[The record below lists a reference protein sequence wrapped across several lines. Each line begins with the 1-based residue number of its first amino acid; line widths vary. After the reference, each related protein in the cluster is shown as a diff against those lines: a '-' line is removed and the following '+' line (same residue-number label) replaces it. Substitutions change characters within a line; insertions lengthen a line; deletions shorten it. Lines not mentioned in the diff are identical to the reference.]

1 MEKLNNL
8 FDQEIT
14 RTVDAFPSIYSKHD
28 VVSLLEN
35 LKINLID
42 ELSKEKTTNAIIT
55 EERLV
60 DFVGSV
66 VRRLDRHL
74 CSSDLVDYSSAEF
87 SIDYGN
93 QLSIENIDV
102 DTESITS
109 ELDDILNDEFSTSF
123 PEFLTNNNNE

>member
-60 DFVGSV
+60 DFIGAVCRKLEYKLHHSE
-66 VRRLDRHL
+66 
-74 CSSDLVDYSSAEF
+74 LVDTSSAEF

-93 QLSIENIDV
+93 QISLDNIDV
-102 DTESITS
+102 DTESIIS
-109 ELDDILNDEFSTSF
+109 DLDDILNDEFSTSF

>member
-1 MEKLNNL
+1 MEKINDL

-14 RTVDAFPSIYSKHD
+14 RTINAYPSIYSKQD
-28 VVSLLEN
+28 VTSLLED
-35 LKINLID
+35 LRINIID
-42 ELSKEKTTNAIIT
+42 ELSKTPPSDAIIT
-55 EERLV
+55 DERLA

-74 CSSDLVDYSSAEF
+74 CSSDLVDVSSAEF

-93 QLSIENIDV
+93 QISLDNIDI

-109 ELDDILNDEFSTSF
+109 ELDDILNDEFSISF
-123 PEFLTNNNNE
+123 SEFLTNNNK